1 MRHET
6 AMASTAVGA
15 NVAFKC
21 LHQILLT
28 CKPAM
33 IARMHKSETAAAK
46 KWITGLEPNTWFK
59 SRDVPVR
66 SEIVGPVLS
75 RLHTDRSSG
84 VWKIAR
90 GLYWRGFPEGHSRF
104 GVPPSYR
111 FSALIHAGPG
121 AGFYGWSALNNLN
134 WTLQSP
140 PKCHVSVV
148 GRPPR
153 PIHPT
158 IVYHSNSNK
167 RRESLGWTEATV
179 LEAVGWF
186 QFGGEPWS
194 ECLETLLERASAAE
208 SAGTS
213 ILRPSM
219 LLWASETE
227 KGASVEA
234 RHRIE
239 VIADALLEAVPSR

>member
-1 MRHET
+1 MVVHMNR
-6 AMASTAVGA
+6 
-15 NVAFKC
+15 
-21 LHQILLT
+21 
-28 CKPAM
+28 
-33 IARMHKSETAAAK
+33 SETAAVK
-46 KWITGLEPNTWFK
+46 EWITGLEPGTWFK

-66 SEIVGPVLS
+66 SEITSPVLS

-90 GLYWRGFPEGHSRF
+90 GLYWRGFPEGHPRF

-111 FSALIHAGPG
+111 YAALIHAGPG

-148 GRPPR
+148 GRAPR
-153 PIHPT
+153 PIRPT
-158 IVYHSNSNK
+158 IVYHPNSNK
-167 RRESLGWTEATV
+167 RRESLSWAEVTV
-179 LEAVGWF
+179 LEAVGMF
-186 QFGGEPWS
+186 KYGGEPWS
-194 ECLETLLERASAAE
+194 ECLETLTERASTAK
-208 SAGTS
+208 AGVQN

-219 LLWASETE
+219 LLWAAETE

-234 RHRIE
+234 LHLIE
-239 VIADALLEAVPSR
+239 VIADTLQPTVPSR